1 MSRAGRKSRENAPSG
16 AGDGGSGVTRRDLLR
31 GASLAAAAP
40 TVLAPALKAIAEGE
54 ATEVRVQGPQ
64 PVEITLKVNGKDRKV
79 SVEPRETLLD
89 VLRVPLDTTGPK
101 PACDRGACGACTVHL
116 DGKAVYACTVL
127 AVDADG
133 HAITTAEGLV
143 DGDGRAVIDA
153 FVKHDAMQ
161 CGFCTPGMVMACAAA
176 VAEHGPS
183 LTIEQARA
191 ATAGNL
197 CRCGTYPHVLEAAL
211 AAAKAARPAK
221 GR

>member
-1 MSRAGRKSRENAPSG
+1 MSRAGRSDRKRTPP
-16 AGDGGSGVTRRDLLR
+16 GGTPGVTRRDLLR
-31 GASLAAAAP
+31 GAGLAAAAGA
-40 TVLAPALKAIAEGE
+40 VLSPALRALADGE
-54 ATEVRVQGPQ
+54 KSDTRVQGPE
-64 PVEITLKVNGKDRKV
+64 PVEIRLKVNGKDRSVK
-79 SVEPRETLLD
+79 VEPRETLLD
-89 VLRVPLDTTGPK
+89 VLRVPLDTTSPK

-116 DGKAVYACTVL
+116 DGKPVYACTIL
-127 AVDADG
+127 AVDVEG
-133 HAITTAEGLV
+133 RAITTAEGLV

-153 FVKHDAMQ
+153 FVQRDAMQ

-183 LTIEQARA
+183 LTAEQARK

-211 AAAKAARPAK
+211 VAAKAARPASPPK